1 MGNELRVTDPEHALN
16 SMDKDLKFE
25 NVDQYKDLVIEVY
38 DQSETGFSDPNLF
51 INLNDSA
58 PNVAEFD
65 LRCSFYGEDVCVI
78 SGKELVAANATKI
91 TVGVYCR
98 EECNFGLEA
107 NLQTEIFFE
116 PGKMHNLYFKEKQ

>member
-1 MGNELRVTDPEHALN
+1 MRVTDPEHALN

-25 NVDQYKDLVIEVY
+25 NVEQYKDLVIEVY
-38 DQSETGFSDPNLF
+38 DQLELGFSDPNIF

-78 SGKELVAANATKI
+78 SGKELAAANATKI

-98 EECNFGLEA
+98 EKCDFGLEA
-107 NLQTEIFFE
+107 NL
-116 PGKMHNLYFKEKQ
+116 